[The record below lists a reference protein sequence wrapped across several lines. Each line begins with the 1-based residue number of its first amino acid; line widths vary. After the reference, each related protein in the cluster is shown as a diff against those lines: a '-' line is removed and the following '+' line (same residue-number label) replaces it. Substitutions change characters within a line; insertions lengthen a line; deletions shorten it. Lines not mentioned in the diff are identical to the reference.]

1 MYMTIEANNFV
12 IECNTLKRKRMKN
25 SRNSAKNK
33 SKTRLRKTNQNK
45 LYATIITLQDTE
57 TGKEKGYRNKNL
69 GTEIEVEVLRID
81 PRQRNEEIVGT
92 LNRIAMLFT

>member
-1 MYMTIEANNFV
+1 
-12 IECNTLKRKRMKN
+12 
-25 SRNSAKNK
+25 
-33 SKTRLRKTNQNK
+33 
-45 LYATIITLQDTE
+45 LQDTE

>member
-1 MYMTIEANNFV
+1 M
-12 IECNTLKRKRMKN
+12 LKRKRLKN

-57 TGKEKGYRNKNL
+57 TGKEKGYRNKAL
-69 GTEIEVEVLRID
+69 GTEIKVEILRVD
-81 PRQRNEEIVGT
+81 PRQKDEEIST
-92 LNRIAMLFT
+92 TMSKATRMLLASS